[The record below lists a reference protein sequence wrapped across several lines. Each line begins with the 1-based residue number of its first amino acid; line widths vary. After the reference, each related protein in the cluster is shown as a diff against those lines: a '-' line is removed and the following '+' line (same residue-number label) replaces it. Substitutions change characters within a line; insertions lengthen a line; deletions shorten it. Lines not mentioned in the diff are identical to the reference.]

1 MYVYIK
7 VYEVKGEVMVACCD
21 EDILG
26 KSFSEGELHLNVSE
40 KFYFGEK
47 LPIEKV
53 SFYLQRA
60 TILNLVGKNV
70 ISEAIKLGL
79 VDEKKIL
86 KVGKIQH
93 AQMVTL

>member
-21 EDILG
+21 EDTLG
-26 KSFSEGELHLNVSE
+26 KSFSEGELFLKVSE
-40 KFYFGEK
+40 EFYFGEK
-47 LPIEKV
+47 LPIKKV
-53 SFYLQRA
+53 SFYLKRA

-86 KVGKIQH
+86 KVGKTQH